1 MNFSVVCI
9 EGIFSNVYDIHIVPK
24 QIWNWTK
31 HYWFICIVFKHLRC
45 TKLGKTQSAEK
56 CLSWSTFLW
65 ACLQIRE
72 YKIFAFL
79 RWLSAVR
86 ERLLSGTDLSKAKGY
101 PGQRW
106 VSFTVAFS
114 FQRFACD
121 HCFVFRKVE
130 SWRKSRFYK
139 LEIIYKSFNNVFR
152 FLLKAR

>member
-1 MNFSVVCI
+1 MTYILCQNKFGI
-9 EGIFSNVYDIHIVPK
+9 EQSITDL
-24 QIWNWTK
+24 
-31 HYWFICIVFKHLRC
+31 ICIVFKHLRC

-56 CLSWSTFLW
+56 FLSWSTFLW

-79 RWLSAVR
+79 RRLSAVR
-86 ERLLSGTDLSKAKGY
+86 DSIESEAERCLERLLSGTDLSKAKGY

-106 VSFTVAFS
+106 VKFTVALS

-139 LEIIYKSFNNVFR
+139 LEIIYKSFNNVFS
-152 FLLKAR
+152 FLLKAT